1 MGMGRSVV
9 AVSASIVLLL
19 LTLGIGVSPASA
31 DIVIDF
37 STGSNVGIGGSI
49 TLFADGN
56 LAGSAIPIGTLTA
69 AGTSADG
76 SYSATG
82 LASGSVPGAANCCAS
97 LSFNTGEGG
106 SNFIQIVGSV
116 LGLTAAP
123 ETLLSGTISSFSL
136 ANGPV
141 GLVAATGQDVK
152 ADDLLAALGISGTQ
166 FGFFG
171 ISLSTDAL
179 SPGGSPSTAIS
190 TDIKNTAV
198 PEPGSLFLLGAGLL
212 GLAAYARHSRR
223 VENLT

>member
-31 DIVIDF
+31 DIVVDF
-37 STGSNVGIGGSI
+37 STGNAGIGGSI

-56 LAGSAIPIGTLTA
+56 LAGAAIPIGTLTA
-69 AGTSADG
+69 SGTAADG
-76 SYSATG
+76 NYSATG
-82 LASGSVPGAANCCAS
+82 IASGSAGGLNCCAS

-223 VENLT
+223 VESLT